1 MYDWIVILVSVLPG
15 IAFLLLIMRMDR
27 QEPEPLGLV
36 IRVMCLGAGSAVVA
50 SLAEAG
56 LDILPVFGAPGLAAT
71 AMTAFVQVAPVEEL
85 CKLGV
90 VLLFVWRNPHF
101 NEENDGI
108 VYVGASAIGFAML
121 ENVIYVAQN
130 GIGTGIVRAFT
141 AIPLHVFTAV
151 VMGLYAGR
159 ARFAETPA
167 RRTLLVARGFAIAWF
182 FHGLYDLVAMSETGL
197 PILLLPVLAGLL
209 AFGVM
214 ALKRGRRL
222 SLVRWGGMARF
233 FEPRSERRGPPRA
246 PRWMPVISRMLLAG
260 GGLVWMLL
268 ILGLVTERG
277 VEAGAVVLGGLII
290 TFLPL
295 CVGLVL
301 EVVYRRLKRRVREGE
316 GLLAE
321 PPG

>member
-1 MYDWIVILVSVLPG
+1 MYDATVIIVSVLPG

-36 IRVMCLGAGSAVVA
+36 IRIMCLGAGSAIVA
-50 SLAEAG
+50 SLAETG
-56 LDILPVFGAPGLAAT
+56 LDILPVFRTPGPVGT

-90 VLLFVWRNPHF
+90 VLLFVWRNPNF

-108 VYVGASAIGFAML
+108 VYVGASAVGFALL
-121 ENVIYVAQN
+121 ENVTYVVRN

-151 VMGLYAGR
+151 VMGLHVGR
-159 ARFAETPA
+159 ARFAASGA
-167 RRTLLVARGFAIAWF
+167 RRNLLVLQGFAIAWF
-182 FHGLYDLVAMSETGL
+182 FHGLYDVLAMSESGL

-209 AFGVM
+209 AFGIM

-222 SLVRWGGMARF
+222 SLLRWGGGVPV
-233 FEPRSERRGPPRA
+233 EPVPERHAPLRA
-246 PRWMPVISRMLLAG
+246 PRWMPVISRILLAG
-260 GGLVWMLL
+260 CGLVWLLL
-268 ILGLVTERG
+268 ILGLLTETDG
-277 VEAGAVVLGGLII
+277 EGGFIALGGLII

-295 CVGLVL
+295 SVGVVL
-301 EVVYRRLKRRVREGE
+301 EVVYHRWRRRMRQ
-316 GLLAE
+316 AE
-321 PPG
+321 ALTAGSSP